1 MSFSICRTRIAGLSF
16 SIWFFS
22 ALTALGQNAA
32 RPEPDRL
39 ERAEGKWLDGT
50 FSGDTREGFRFL
62 PRDGSAAI
70 PIVGPAEIK
79 LGGIGPGPT
88 AGVPPVQVVLGYN
101 QWVSGQLVGI
111 DGTKIRLDE
120 GPGGQPVTVER
131 AGALAV
137 RQRRGEALVL
147 IDGFETLDPS
157 RWTHV
162 GTPKLV
168 NEPRLAGEKSLRLEA
183 DGTAITAKVA
193 EPIAQGRLELA
204 YQDTAAVSPGAQWFV
219 DLLFRGEGGPET
231 LRAVL
236 GWNEDSLAVQSP
248 AGPAMAVQRLA
259 RKPGWH
265 RLEVRFGPDAAEMA
279 VDGDA
284 LAHGKGPTGP
294 LVEIRIGTM
303 LSGDPPKPMIAAHID
318 ELRLVRLTSV
328 VSSSEVDPDQDEA
341 RLVEGDQ
348 IFGEIR
354 RADPHNVVIEVL
366 SRQVVQPWSAVSS
379 LHFRRVATPSREVGG
394 LLARLEWRS
403 APGTDPRDND
413 AAEGALLSAG
423 PDAFTLETPYAGTLR
438 IPRDRLRRLAVE
450 GWGRR
455 IVVDPM
461 AHHLG
466 DEVFFKPPD
475 MLDPPQ
481 PEGGKLE
488 RTFTLAKVPE
498 PGREASLVFDVVQ
511 VAGEANGLE
520 FSDQVRRGEL
530 RTNVS
535 LNGREFDY
543 INKYITTRN
552 DIPERIRLPIPRELL
567 KVGDNRITI
576 KQVGKLKDPNY
587 LDDLG
592 ILGISLE
599 IAQPAPK
606 P

>member
-1 MSFSICRTRIAGLSF
+1 MSCFIGRTRIGGLSL
-16 SIWFFS
+16 SLWLS
-22 ALTALGQNAA
+22 AALPALAQSPVKPLT
-32 RPEPDRL
+32 DRL

-50 FSGDTREGFRFL
+50 FSGDAREGFRFI
-62 PRDGSAAI
+62 PKDGSGAM
-70 PIVGPAEIK
+70 PIVGAAEFK
-79 LGGIGPGPT
+79 LGGIGPVPT
-88 AGVPPVQVVLGYN
+88 AGVPPVQVLLGYN
-101 QWVSGQLVGI
+101 QWVSGQLVAI
-111 DGTKIRLDE
+111 DEKQIRLAD

-147 IDGFETLDPS
+147 TDGFETLDPA

-162 GTPKLV
+162 GTPKLD
-168 NEPRLAGEKSLRLEA
+168 NETKRAGEKSLRLEA
-183 DGTAITAKVA
+183 DGTAITTKVA
-193 EPIAQGRLELA
+193 EPISQGRLELA
-204 YQDTAAVSPGAQWFV
+204 FHDTATVSPGSQWFV

-303 LSGDPPKPMIAAHID
+303 LSGDPPRPMIAAHVD
-318 ELRLVRLTSV
+318 EFRLVRLTSV
-328 VSSSEVDPDQDEA
+328 VSSAEVDPDQDEA

-354 RADPHNVVIEVL
+354 RADPQNVVIEVL
-366 SRQVVQPWSAVSS
+366 SRQVVQPWSAVTA
-379 LHFRRVATPSREVGG
+379 LHFRRVAKPSREVGG

-403 APGTDPRDND
+403 APGSDPRDID

-423 PDAFTLETPYAGTLR
+423 PDSFALETPYAGTLI
-438 IPRDRLRRLAVE
+438 IPRDRLRRLVVE

-455 IVVDPM
+455 VVVDPM

-466 DEVFFKPPD
+466 DEVSKAPEL
-475 MLDPPQ
+475 LDPPQ

-511 VAGEANGLE
+511 VVGEANGLE
-520 FSDQVRRGEL
+520 FSDFVRRGEL

-543 INKYITTRN
+543 LNKYITTRN

-567 KVGDNRITI
+567 KAGENRITI
-576 KQVGKLKDPNY
+576 KQAGKLRDPNY

-599 IAQPAPK
+599 ITLPAPK